1 MNPTKPVDTDLAIA
15 QWEQLRDVYRRLG
28 HVVDTLVPN
37 ADLPDMVFTA
47 NGATVIDGRAL
58 VSRFRHVERAAEAAS
73 YLRWLPTAGL
83 RNVRQATFTN
93 EGEGDHAVVGGR
105 ILAGAGF
112 RSDQRGHAETRAY
125 FRREVI
131 SLRLVDPRYYHLDTA
146 LAVLDAEQIIYYPP
160 AFSTASQSVL
170 GSLFP
175 NAIKAND
182 ADAAAF
188 GLNAVSDGHHVV
200 VPHVAGNLI
209 AQLRRR
215 GYEPVGVDLSE
226 LLKGGGGVK
235 CCTLELRGQ
244 PSGER
249 S

>member
-1 MNPTKPVDTDLAIA
+1 MCPPTHFRVEYSLNPWMNPTTPVDTDLAIA

-73 YLRWLPTAGL
+73 YLQWLPTAGL

-125 FRREVI
+125 FGREVI

-146 LAVLDAEQIIYYPP
+146 LAVLDAEQIMYYPP
-160 AFSTASQSVL
+160 AFS
-170 GSLFP
+170 
-175 NAIKAND
+175 
-182 ADAAAF
+182 AAQPICT
-188 GLNAVSDGHHVV
+188 GVV
-200 VPHVAGNLI
+200 VPRCHQGERRRCRRVRPQCG
-209 AQLRRR
+209 LRRSSR
-215 GYEPVGVDLSE
+215 GRAP
-226 LLKGGGGVK
+226 
-235 CCTLELRGQ
+235 R
-244 PSGER
+244 R
-249 S
+249 

>member
-1 MNPTKPVDTDLAIA
+1 MCPPTHFRVEYSLNPWMNPTTPVDTDLAIG

-37 ADLPDMVFTA
+37 PDLPDMVFTA

-73 YLRWLPTAGL
+73 YLQWLPTAGL
-83 RNVRQATFTN
+83 RKVRQATFTN

-125 FRREVI
+125 FGRELI

-146 LAVLDAEQIIYYPP
+146 LAVLDAEQIMYYQCTTRRHSRSPASLYWGRCSRMPSRRTTPMPP
-160 AFSTASQSVL
+160 RLASMRSPTVATL
-170 GSLFP
+170 SCPMSL
-175 NAIKAND
+175 K
-182 ADAAAF
+182 
-188 GLNAVSDGHHVV
+188 
-200 VPHVAGNLI
+200 
-209 AQLRRR
+209 
-215 GYEPVGVDLSE
+215 
-226 LLKGGGGVK
+226 
-235 CCTLELRGQ
+235 T
-244 PSGER
+244 
-249 S
+249 